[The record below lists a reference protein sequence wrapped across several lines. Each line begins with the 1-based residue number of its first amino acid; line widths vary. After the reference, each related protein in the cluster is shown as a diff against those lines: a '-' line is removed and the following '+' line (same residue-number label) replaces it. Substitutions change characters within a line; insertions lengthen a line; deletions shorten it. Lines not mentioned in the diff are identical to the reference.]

1 MSKNYSPMFNF
12 IRKQPEV
19 KAVNNFS
26 LDVYE
31 NQITALLGHNGAGKT
46 TIFNMLSGL
55 FYYRAVVILR
65 YY

>member
-1 MSKNYSPMFNF
+1 MFNF

-31 NQITALLGHNGAGKT
+31 DQITALLGHNGAGKT

-55 FYYRAVVILR
+55 FYYRAIVILR
-65 YY
+65 

>member
-1 MSKNYSPMFNF
+1 MFNF

-31 NQITALLGHNGAGKT
+31 DQITALLGHKGAGKT

-55 FYYRAVVILR
+55 FYYRAIVILR
-65 YY
+65 

>member
-1 MSKNYSPMFNF
+1 MFNF

>member
-31 NQITALLGHNGAGKT
+31 DQITALLGHNGAGKT

-55 FYYRAVVILR
+55 FYYRAIVILR
-65 YY
+65 